1 MNLPNVLTV
10 MRLVLIP
17 VFLFVF
23 FSSYDNSILIA
34 FMIFLA
40 AGLTDILD
48 GYIARKYNMVTKW
61 GAILDPLSDKL
72 MAITVLVSLTIKE
85 ILPIWVLFILGI
97 KEAVMI
103 TGAAILFN
111 KGTYVSAKAYGKI
124 ATVLL
129 YVSVLSLE
137 LVSRT
142 FGLVLFYITVL
153 SSLFAL
159 YKYIES
165 FKKFHRKVNQ

>member
-1 MNLPNVLTV
+1 MNIPNVLTV
-10 MRLVLIP
+10 MRLVLVP

-23 FSSYDNSILIA
+23 FSEYENSMFLSFI
-34 FMIFLA
+34 IFLT
-40 AGLTDILD
+40 AGLTDVLD

-61 GAILDPLSDKL
+61 GAVLDPLADKL

-85 ILPIWVLFILGI
+85 ILPFWVLFVIGV

-103 TGAAILFN
+103 TGAAVLFS
-111 KGTYVSAKAYGKI
+111 KGSYVPSKAYGKT

-142 FGLVLFYITVL
+142 VGLVLFYITVL

-159 YKYIES
+159 YKYVGN
-165 FKKFHRKVNQ
+165 FKKLHRKVH